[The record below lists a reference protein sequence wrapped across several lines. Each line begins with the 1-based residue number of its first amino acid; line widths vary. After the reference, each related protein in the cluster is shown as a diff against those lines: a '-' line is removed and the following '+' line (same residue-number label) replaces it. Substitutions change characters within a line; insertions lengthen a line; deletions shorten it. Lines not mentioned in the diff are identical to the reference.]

1 MQCKQH
7 DDESQGTLFIN
18 CSSLIV
24 AFLVL
29 IIHVMAYYM
38 KKLVAPDF
46 LQQD

>member
-1 MQCKQH
+1 MQCKQN

-24 AFLVL
+24 AFLVP

-38 KKLVAPDF
+38 KNLLALDF
-46 LQQD
+46 LLQD